1 MSSRVYAL
9 ANQKGGVGKTTTAI
23 NMAACV
29 AEAGTPVLLID
40 LDPQANATTGL
51 GFRPDQ
57 LEASTY
63 DLLHGRPLDSVII
76 ETGVPNLFLAPSHPD
91 LAAAQVEIPG
101 GADHGTLLRD
111 LLAGTESRFPY
122 VFVDC
127 PPSLGL
133 LTVNALAAANRL
145 IVPVQCEYYAL
156 EGLAQLLQSVELV
169 RTRINPRLGVTGVLL
184 TMFDGRTR
192 LAADVASEVRSYFG
206 PLVFDTVVPRSVR
219 LAEAP
224 EPRASDL
231 PLRLG
236 LARCRRLLPRGDG
249 GRRAWLTRPRHAV
262 SAAGSPR
269 SWPSSRAAAARRR
282 SRSSSIGSGPTRAS
296 RAASFDDGALDGLVE
311 SIRAA
316 GLVQPIVVRDT
327 GDGFEII
334 AGERRWR
341 AARQAGLGTIPAI
354 VRHADEREALILA
367 LAENVAREDLN
378 AVELARAY
386 AVLADELDLSQ
397 TEIARRV
404 GRSRPAIANT
414 IRLLELPDDVLGLIA
429 GGELSEGH
437 GRALLLANG
446 QDERLA
452 LARRRDPARVVG
464 ARHRGRGARHGA
476 QDAQAGTPR
485 GRDGRGARPPC
496 RRRRLAVA
504 QPAGRR
510 SPGAARGP
518 GRDPLL
524 ELRRARQNRRPASR
538 RTRVL
543 GGLSVL
549 TVVEM
554 EQFRGQDESCPPVV
568 SCRLSRAISSVG

>member
-76 ETGVPNLFLAPSHPD
+76 ETAVPNLFLAPSHPD

-111 LLAGTESRFPY
+111 LLAGTEERFPY

-184 TMFDGRTR
+184 TMFDGAHPAGRRRRQRGAQPLRPAR
-192 LAADVASEVRSYFG
+192 LRHGRPAQR
-206 PLVFDTVVPRSVR
+206 PPRR
-219 LAEAP
+219 GAQ
-224 EPRASDL
+224 PRPSDL

-236 LARCRRLLPRGDG
+236 VARCRCLLPGGDG
-249 GRRAWLTRPRHAV
+249 GRRAWLITTKPARAGPRARGARGRVPGRRHGIGRDRGRPDPAER
-262 SAAGSPR
+262 
-269 SWPSSRAAAARRR
+269 
-282 SRSSSIGSGPTRAS
+282 RAS
-296 RAASFDDGALDGLVE
+296 RAGRSTTPRSTASSSRSGPTGV
-311 SIRAA
+311 
-316 GLVQPIVVRDT
+316 VQPIVVRDT

-341 AARQAGLGTIPAI
+341 AARQAGLATIPAI
-354 VRHADEREALILA
+354 VRQADEREALILA

-414 IRLLELPDDVLGLIA
+414 IRLLELPDDVLDLIA
-429 GGELSEGH
+429 
-437 GRALLLANG
+437 
-446 QDERLA
+446 
-452 LARRRDPARVVG
+452 ARRAVRGPRPRPPARERARTSGWRSPAARSSRGWSVRDTRPPP
-464 ARHRGRGARHGA
+464 RHRAREAPSRPGGPGAMDEELAHLA
-476 QDAQAGTPR
+476 VDAAWQSLDLRAAVRQGPR
-485 GRDGRGARPPC
+485 GGRVEIHFSSSAE
-496 RRRRLAVA
+496 L
-504 QPAGRR
+504 GRIV
-510 SPGAARGP
+510 
-518 GRDPLL
+518 DQ
-524 ELRRARQNRRPASR
+524 LRAE
-538 RTRVL
+538 RV
-543 GGLSVL
+543 SWA
-549 TVVEM
+549 
-554 EQFRGQDESCPPVV
+554 D
-568 SCRLSRAISSVG
+568 